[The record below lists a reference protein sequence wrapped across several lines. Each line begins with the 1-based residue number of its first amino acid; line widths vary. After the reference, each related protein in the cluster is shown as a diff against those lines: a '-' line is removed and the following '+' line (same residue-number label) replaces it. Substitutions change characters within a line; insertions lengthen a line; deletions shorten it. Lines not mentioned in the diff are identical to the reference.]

1 MRRGYNRKVYLRIP
15 ANCIEDIRH
24 AHFVVSRL
32 HESSLHGDDDENDDI
47 CRDDEAGRFGDGGDG
62 MPTEEKGEAH
72 LKDSSRVLARSDTD
86 AKRIQRK
93 VREVRFWIHIYSAP
107 GLKSRYNRK
116 EILTWV

>member
-32 HESSLHGDDDENDDI
+32 YQSSLHDDDDENYDI
-47 CRDDEAGRFGDGGDG
+47 CRDGETGRFGDGGDG
-62 MPTEEKGEAH
+62 MPTKEKCEAH

-86 AKRIQRK
+86 AKQIQRNI
-93 VREVRFWIHIYSAP
+93 REVRF
-107 GLKSRYNRK
+107 
-116 EILTWV
+116 